1 VEEKMRSRLAVPL
14 LLAILTVF
22 IISAKYTSSAVTAAA
37 PQSDRPQVPPAYIPS
52 GKQMFQEYCASCH
65 GPDGKGLGPVAPL
78 FRKPP
83 TNLTTLAKNN
93 AGVFPREHVAKV
105 IRFGPGVIAHGS
117 SDMPVWGPIF
127 KIAENYDEAAVTI
140 RIKKLCDFIE
150 SIQNK

>member
-1 VEEKMRSRLAVPL
+1 MRSRVVIPLFFALLAVC
-14 LLAILTVF
+14 
-22 IISAKYTSSAVTAAA
+22 IISAKYPSGDVAAAA
-37 PQSDRPQVPPAYIPS
+37 PQSDRPQLPPTYIPS
-52 GKQMFQEYCASCH
+52 GRQMFQEYCASCH

-117 SDMPVWGPIF
+117 MEMPVWGPVF
-127 KIAENYDEAAVTI
+127 KIVENYNEAAVTM
-140 RIKKLCDFIE
+140 RIKNLCDFIE
-150 SIQNK
+150 SIQEK